1 MEGMGFQ
8 KVLVT
13 CNEDNVVS
21 EKVIVKNGG
30 VRDNDFLETHGNIVK
45 RFGLFYKIRTKQGQD
60 SNEFL
65 VLVLTGKF
73 SFDCLRKNV
82 RANRC

>member
-45 RFGLFYKIRTKQGQD
+45 YFGLCYNF
-60 SNEFL
+60 
-65 VLVLTGKF
+65 
-73 SFDCLRKNV
+73 
-82 RANRC
+82 